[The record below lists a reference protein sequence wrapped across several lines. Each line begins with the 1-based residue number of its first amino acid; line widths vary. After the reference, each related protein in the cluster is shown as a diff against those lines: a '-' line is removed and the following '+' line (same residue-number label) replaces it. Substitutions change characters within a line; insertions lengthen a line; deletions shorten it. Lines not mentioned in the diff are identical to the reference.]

1 MPCVISLREKAEPKY
16 LLTTADSKGNL
27 LLFMA
32 TSFAFRFN
40 LHHPT
45 ATAVFRRS
53 SLPRGFQWRCFLA
66 LVLGI
71 LGGVVLPSTRAELVY
86 DNSTNNRSIYV
97 ALTEEFGDE
106 VDLAGSAR
114 VLSAMTFSVVGETSM
129 PTNTSARFRIYK
141 NNGPILPIEGIRIPS
156 PGELLYE
163 SGDIPIEVGVHSLR
177 ITDIAVPVPE
187 SFTWTVR
194 FRGAGTEPG
203 TRAGLEVYHPPTV
216 GSSFRDYW
224 VRAEDGFQLQLLDG
238 GASAS
243 FAARFEAI
251 PDPPVTLTA
260 ELFPEGTVV
269 RVSGPIGTD
278 QILETSQDGLHW
290 RTLAV
295 IRLATVS
302 SGSYLDTTANDGREH
317 RYRTRTSPNPGA
329 TVILQG
335 IRRSTNDVVSVT
347 FSGPRNTSHYL
358 EVSDDRVN
366 WKIVDV
372 LYLFSGSATYQEP
385 LGAGLNRYYRTSHPT
400 GRGPVYLIR
409 GIRRDPDG
417 AVVVA
422 CSGQP
427 SLEAATVEAS
437 ADFVNWSPVGTI
449 LFTSPRAE
457 FRDPEAATHPARIY
471 RIRR

>member
-1 MPCVISLREKAEPKY
+1 
-16 LLTTADSKGNL
+16 
-27 LLFMA
+27 MA
-32 TSFAFRFN
+32 TLSAFRLN
-40 LHHPT
+40 LHHSSP
-45 ATAVFRRS
+45 VFRRQTPPS
-53 SLPRGFQWRCFLA
+53 GSPFRGFLA

-71 LGGVVLPSTRAELVY
+71 VSTVLTPSLRAELVY

-114 VLSAMTFSVVGETSM
+114 VLSAMTFSVVGETNM
-129 PTNTSARFRIYK
+129 PANTSARFRIYK
-141 NNGPILPIEGIRIPS
+141 NNGPILPIEGIDIPS
-156 PGELLYE
+156 PGELLFE
-163 SGDIPIEVGVHSLR
+163 SGDIPIEIGVHSIR

-243 FAARFEAI
+243 FASRFEAI

-260 ELFPEGTVV
+260 EVFPEGTVV

-278 QILETSQDGLHW
+278 QILESSQDGLHW
-290 RTLAV
+290 RTIAV

-302 SGSYLDTTANDGREH
+302 SGSYLDTSTNDGREQ
-317 RYRTRTSPNPGA
+317 RYRTRLSPYPGA

-335 IRRSTNDVVSVT
+335 IRRSTNNVVSVT
-347 FSGPRNTSHYL
+347 FSGPRNTAHYL
-358 EVSDDRVN
+358 EVSDDRVQ

-385 LGAGLNRYYRTSHPT
+385 LQAGLSRYYRTSHPT

-409 GIRRDPDG
+409 GIRREADG
-417 AVVVA
+417 AVVIA

-427 SLEAATVEAS
+427 SLEPATVEAS
-437 ADFVNWSPVGTI
+437 TDFIHWSPVGTI
-449 LFTSPRAE
+449 LFISPRAE
-457 FRDPEAATHPARIY
+457 FRDPTAANLPARVY